1 MSDVYRRSKDELL
14 ELSSRLK
21 TIPEVRSVSNK
32 LSSELYATQSDSFLL
47 KFGKSSEGVSVKD
60 FWNKAHI
67 KAENDIMSL
76 QDEFQ
81 KTDKSYL
88 VDLNTIENKKFS
100 LTQKLEKLEEF
111 KNKQNNINEDVMLDK
126 DVIVIKNQLNENS
139 DSFIK
144 VQKIT

>member
-1 MSDVYRRSKDELL
+1 ML

-21 TIPEVRSVSNK
+21 TIRVRSVSNK

-88 VDLNTIENKKFS
+88 VDLNKNENKKFS
-100 LTQKLEKLEEF
+100 LTQKLEKKLEEF
-111 KNKQNNINEDVMLDK
+111 K
-126 DVIVIKNQLNENS
+126 
-139 DSFIK
+139 
-144 VQKIT
+144 QKK